1 MCNLRRA
8 PIHGINEATG
18 HQFVDTG
25 TGFPTKVTS
34 RGFWNYRK
42 THPICA
48 GFQPFWRDSGQ
59 NCPLPAYWPDSIV
72 KKKKKR
78 QVMSAKLTINDIGRK
93 PERFNF

>member
-25 TGFPTKVTS
+25 TGFPTKVRS
-34 RGFWNYRK
+34 CGFWNYRK

-59 NCPLPAYWPDSIV
+59 NCPLPAYWQDSIV
-72 KKKKKR
+72 KKKKKKTGN
-78 QVMSAKLTINDIGRK
+78 VCKVDNDIGRK